1 MIDLQ
6 ISLVGFVIGILVG
19 LTGVGG
25 GCAHDSPADR
35 FILFINK
42 GGGVRDGG

>member
-25 GCAHDSPADR
+25 GVLMTPLLIDSY
-35 FILFINK
+35 FS
-42 GGGVRDGG
+42 

>member
-25 GCAHDSPADR
+25 GVLMTPLLIASDFS
-35 FILFINK
+35 
-42 GGGVRDGG
+42 